1 MPRVSKNSR
10 LDLHEALSRRTFHNA
25 VLCTFTFDPLFFE
38 NYCLERFNA
47 LIGNNNIS
55 VCTDRTTY
63 QKIALAPESQ
73 RPKQVNLRYLLSQIE
88 TKGRFHPKL
97 FLFSTK
103 TSGRLILG
111 SANFTQAGLTS
122 NAELADVFDFELGE
136 EEEFLPMFQD
146 AFAFVEALAEGWP
159 AESLASNVREFRRG
173 TPWLGGTSARD
184 VGSVRLLHNL
194 EHSLWGQI
202 SAMVPRPVERI
213 HVVSRFFDDSPG
225 LIDRVMRDFAPSQLV
240 LYTQNGVTT
249 MTAEWL
255 DHPCIQSGRAE
266 VLLCSYEDDGHQQP
280 LHAKAMVFESGQTRT
295 LVYGSANF
303 TSPAL
308 LTHGK
313 SGNIETV
320 VVVPDISAK
329 TLDSR
334 RFCDP
339 SGSAYHLRSPDQ
351 LQSAPCD
358 DEEYPP
364 AMPVRLIEAV
374 LADDKLM
381 MLARIPV
388 EIGIEMVA
396 ARL

>member
-1 MPRVSKNSR
+1 MGRTNKDSR
-10 LDLHEALSRRTFHNA
+10 LDLHEALSRRTYHNA
-25 VLCTFTFDPLFFE
+25 VLCTYTFNPLFFE
-38 NYCLERFNA
+38 DYCLEHFTA
-47 LIGNNNIS
+47 LSGNNNIT

-136 EEEFLPMFQD
+136 QEGFLPLFQD
-146 AFAFVEALAEGWP
+146 AFAFVQALADGWP
-159 AESLASNVREFRRG
+159 AESLTSNISEFRHS
-173 TPWLGGTSARD
+173 TPWLGATPGSG

-194 EHSLWGQI
+194 EHPLWGQV
-202 SAMVPRPVERI
+202 ADMVPRPVERL

-225 LIDRVMRDFAPSQLV
+225 LIDRVMRDFGPSQLV
-240 LYTQNGVTT
+240 IYTQNGVTT
-249 MTAEWL
+249 MTAGWL

-266 VLLCSYEDDGHQQP
+266 VWLCSYEDDGHQQP
-280 LHAKAMVFESGQTRT
+280 LHAKAMIFESGQTRT

-313 SGNIETV
+313 AGNIETV
-320 VVVPDISAK
+320 VVVCNILAK
-329 TLDSR
+329 SLDSR

-351 LQSAPCD
+351 LQQR
-358 DEEYPP
+358 P
-364 AMPVRLIEAV
+364 AMIRSTPQQCRST
-374 LADDKLM
+374 
-381 MLARIPV
+381 
-388 EIGIEMVA
+388 
-396 ARL
+396 